1 MNFKFYR
8 NIFSQEQEYRV
19 GQVRYIVESHFCP
32 FPDPE
37 QKTMRDRVERL
48 LTGDLVNLTLLEVTD
63 TIEEENVCS
72 VAGKEN

>member
-37 QKTMRDRVERL
+37 QKPCVIEWRD
-48 LTGDLVNLTLLEVTD
+48 
-63 TIEEENVCS
+63 C
-72 VAGKEN
+72 

>member
-8 NIFSQEQEYRV
+8 DILSQEQEYRV

-37 QKTMRDRVERL
+37 QKIHPPNPMVPSLFGQVKPPSREIL
-48 LTGDLVNLTLLEVTD
+48 
-63 TIEEENVCS
+63 
-72 VAGKEN
+72 

>member
-19 GQVRYIVESHFCP
+19 GQVRYIVESHFWP
-32 FPDPE
+32 FPDSE

-48 LTGDLVNLTLLEVTD
+48 LTGDLVIEALAPHG
-63 TIEEENVCS
+63 TIFV
-72 VAGKEN
+72 